1 MGHIVLHYEGT
12 INIVIQ
18 ITLFPSNVQK
28 AQPRCE
34 RRGRAVS
41 GSIGSVWPKVDQKD
55 IWLKH
60 FLIKCPLH
68 WKSQR
73 NHSTTSIDTEKTTE
87 IV

>member
-1 MGHIVLHYEGT
+1 MYKKLNRDARGEVVLFLAALT
-12 INIVIQ
+12 
-18 ITLFPSNVQK
+18 
-28 AQPRCE
+28 R
-34 RRGRAVS
+34 
-41 GSIGSVWPKVDQKD
+41 VWPKVDQKD

-73 NHSTTSIDTEKTTE
+73 HHSTTSIDTEKTTE